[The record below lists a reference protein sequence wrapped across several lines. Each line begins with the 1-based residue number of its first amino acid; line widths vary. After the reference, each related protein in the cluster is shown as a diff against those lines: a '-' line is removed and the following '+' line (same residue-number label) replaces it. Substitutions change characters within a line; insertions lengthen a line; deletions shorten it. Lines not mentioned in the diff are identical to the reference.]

1 MTQDEIL
8 ALLRQLARALEG
20 NAYGAYPVEPEK
32 VKDAIEHIETV
43 LAGRKKARR
52 VVVDGVKSPLFPGE
66 VVKFW
71 TGDIAKIVSVEGPV
85 LRLDRE
91 ISAPDNCG
99 IWGNG

>member
-1 MTQDEIL
+1 MRYTTTSEGRACD
-8 ALLRQLARALEG
+8 ALSNG
-20 NAYGAYPVEPEK
+20 PVNGS
-32 VKDAIEHIETV
+32 T
-43 LAGRKKARR
+43 
-52 VVVDGVKSPLFPGE
+52 VVVDGIKSPLFPGE

-99 IWGNG
+99 IWKA